1 MTTWQRS
8 FVRWFRALCGAAA
21 VSLLLIHPSIV
32 SAFGTNECAASRFG
46 GDLNCTAADVSITG
60 ISVVAGSTSSCIGGS
75 SVTLDLDL
83 TVNSATP
90 SRYDVGIFIANDGND
105 ALLHP
110 SNGGA
115 ASCSVAILPPNDP
128 PFRDLDGGPHSGVA
142 DLCGDVNGSMN
153 GGTGTGVLR
162 MTNVM
167 VNCKAL
173 SGSSGK
179 LFIPFVVS
187 WDQQASPTGDLC
199 RSNADPVP
207 GTKSKC
213 NAPLVGQGT
222 VDVVV
227 MPTITKSDGI
237 TSIGAGGSTI
247 YTVVITNTTGD
258 TLSGA
263 VFKDPAVAN
272 LTVNTLSCTAAGGAT
287 CPATGITAMQGAGIT
302 IPDMPVSSSVTFSIG
317 ATVASGASG
326 SITNTASVTTQSQT
340 NSASDTNTVVAV
352 DHYELS
358 QPSSGIAC
366 LPSTVTVTACADSSS
381 PCTNPSTSVNGQN
394 AALGTSAGSLG
405 ATTVTFNASGVATT
419 TLSYPSASNGAAAT
433 VTLSN
438 EQTPAVNAR
447 QCCPDGASCVT
458 ANSCT
463 TTFNTAGFIF
473 SSAANGG
480 AATIP
485 SQVAG
490 TSSGTFYLR
499 AVRTGT
505 TTKACE
511 AALSGA
517 NNVGFGYECNNP
529 TTCSGS
535 NLMSVNGGTATTIQR
550 NNDGV
555 AISYISVPMTFDAN
569 GNAPFTL
576 NYRDVGQVT
585 LHASKTVNSATLTGS
600 SNAFVVKPYGFL
612 LSNIKRTSDSFA
624 NPGASGPTDPR
635 FIGAGQNFS
644 VTATAVLSDGV
655 TPTPNYGREMTPE
668 GVALASTLVAPAG
681 GTNPALAYTTGFGS
695 FSSGAATGTD
705 FRWGE
710 VGIIRL
716 TPGVADGDYLGAGN
730 ATNVT
735 SGNVGRFTPD
745 HFDVAVTHGCNAGS
759 FTYSGQPFANVTV
772 TPYTATNTMIN
783 NYLSGATGFA
793 KNTTIS
799 NAGDATD
806 FSGNTLSGGA
816 GGHFIGTN
824 GSSSSVT
831 YTFAVKETAPI
842 TLALRAVDTD
852 SVSSAGHTEPS
863 ALVRSGRVAIGNAFG
878 SELLDLR
885 MPFSAQYYDS
895 ATTGFIANGADTCTA
910 LSLTFS
916 NYLINLN
923 PGETCVQDNG
933 SPGLS
938 GQGCAVAGPASK
950 QFREP
955 PTSNGDFNLYLRA
968 PGGGNSG
975 SVDVTAELSA
985 VPWLRYDWDGN
996 GVHDN
1001 DPTGRATFGVYRGS
1015 TKHIYLRE
1023 RY

>member
-1 MTTWQRS
+1 MTTQQRS
-8 FVRWFRALCGAAA
+8 FVRWFRALSGAAA
-21 VSLLLIHPSIV
+21 ASLFLLHSV
-32 SAFGTNECAASRFG
+32 NAFAFGANECAASRFG
-46 GDLNCTAADVSITG
+46 GDLNCTAGDVSITG
-60 ISVVAGSTSSCIGGS
+60 ISVVSGSTSSCIGGT

-90 SRYDVGIFIANDGND
+90 SRYDIGIFIANDGND

-115 ASCSVAILPPNDP
+115 ASCSVSVLPPTDP
-128 PFRDLDGGPHSGVA
+128 PFQDLDPGPHAGVT
-142 DLCGDVNGSMN
+142 DTCGDVSGSMN
-153 GGTGTGVLR
+153 GGTGTGILR
-162 MTNVM
+162 MTNVT

-187 WDQQASPTGDLC
+187 WDQQASPTGAIC

-222 VDVVV
+222 VNVVV
-227 MPTITKSDGI
+227 MPTISKSDGI

-272 LTVNTLSCTAAGGAT
+272 LTVNSLSCAAAGGAT
-287 CPATGITAMQGAGIT
+287 CPATSIAAMQGGGIT
-302 IPDMPVSSSVTFSIG
+302 IPSMPVNSSVTFSIG
-317 ATVASGASG
+317 ATVATGAAG

-358 QPSSGIAC
+358 QPSSGVAC

-381 PCTNPSTSVNGQN
+381 PCTNPSTSVNGQT
-394 AALGTSAGSLG
+394 ATLATSAGSLG
-405 ATTVTFNASGVATT
+405 ATSVTFNASGVAST
-419 TLSYPSASNGAAAT
+419 TLSYPAAANGAPAM

-447 QCCPDGASCVT
+447 KCCPDGASCVI
-458 ANSCT
+458 ANSCS

-473 SSAANGG
+473 SSAADGG
-480 AATIP
+480 VATIP

-490 TSSGTFYLR
+490 TSSGTHYLR

-511 AALSGA
+511 AALTGS
-517 NNVGFGYECNNP
+517 NSVSFGYECNNP

-535 NLMSVNGGTATTIQR
+535 NLMSIDGGTATTIQR
-550 NNDGV
+550 NNNGA
-555 AISYISVPMTFDAN
+555 AISYVSVPMTFDAN

-585 LHASKTVNSATLTGS
+585 LRAGKTVNSAVLTGA
-600 SNAFVVKPYGFL
+600 SNAFVVKPYGFR
-612 LSNIKRTSDSFA
+612 LSNIVRTSDSFA
-624 NPGASGPTDPR
+624 NPGASSPADAR

-655 TPTPNYGREMTPE
+655 TPTPNYGRETTPE
-668 GVALASTLVAPAG
+668 GVALSPTLVAPAG
-681 GTNPALAYTTGFGS
+681 GTNPAVASTTGFGG
-695 FSSGAATGTD
+695 FSGGAATGTD

-710 VGIIRL
+710 VGIIRF
-716 TPGVADGDYLGAGN
+716 TPGVADGSYLGAGN

-735 SGNVGRFTPD
+735 SGNIGRFTPD
-745 HFDVAVTHGCNAGS
+745 HFDVTVAHGCNAGG
-759 FTYSGQPFANVTV
+759 FTYSGQAFASVTV
-772 TPYTATNTMIN
+772 TPYSATNGTIN

-799 NAGDATD
+799 NAGDATN
-806 FSGNTLSGGA
+806 FSSNIFSGGA
-816 GGHFIGTN
+816 GGHFTGTN
-824 GSSSSVT
+824 GSSNTVT
-831 YTFAVKETAPI
+831 YTFAIKETAPI

-852 SVSSAGHTEPS
+852 NVSSAGHMEPS
-863 ALVRSGRVAIGNAFG
+863 ALVRSGRVAFGNAFG

-885 MPFSAQYYDS
+885 VPLSVQYYGG
-895 ATTGFIANGADTCTA
+895 ATTGFVANAADTCTGLA
-910 LSLTFS
+910 LVFS
-916 NYLINLN
+916 NFQGNLN
-923 PGETCVQDNG
+923 VGETCVQDAG

-938 GQGCAVAGPASK
+938 GQGCATAGPGTE
-950 QFREP
+950 QFKEP
-955 PTSNGDFNLYLRA
+955 AVGGDFNLYLRA
-968 PGGGNSG
+968 PGMGNSG
-975 SVDVTAELSA
+975 SVDISADLS
-985 VPWLRYDWDGN
+985 VSPWLRFDWDGD
-996 GVHDN
+996 GVDDN
-1001 DPTGRATFGVYRGS
+1001 DPVGLARFGVFRGS
-1015 TKHIYLRE
+1015 SRHIYLRE